1 MKLSFELSVEQ
12 ANIIMAGLGELPL
25 KVSEGVVAEMR
36 KQAAPQMQ
44 PVEDAAVVQDVA
56 PA

>member
-12 ANIIMAGLGELPL
+12 ANIIMAGLGELPF
-25 KVSEGVVAEMR
+25 KVAEGVIAEMR

-44 PVEDAAVVQDVA
+44 PVEDAAAVQDVA